1 MTFLTTRRMLFG
13 ALTSLGVLAGPTAAE
28 AYPRGWSAPPPPSS
42 STIYDAPW
50 TQAAPP
56 PPPAISQ
63 AVPYGTPY
71 GQRPYQVPVAPG
83 WVDAQTAQ
91 RCNVGRLVGGL
102 VGGAVGYGASRK
114 DGRAWAVPLG
124 ALLGQ
129 GMGCN
134 LANNRTPLPW

>member
-1 MTFLTTRRMLFG
+1 M
-13 ALTSLGVLAGPTAAE
+13 
-28 AYPRGWSAPPPPSS
+28 
-42 STIYDAPW
+42 
-50 TQAAPP
+50 
-56 PPPAISQ
+56 
-63 AVPYGTPY
+63 
-71 GQRPYQVPVAPG
+71 APG

-102 VGGAVGYGASRK
+102 VGGAVGYGASRQ
-114 DGRAWAVPLG
+114 DGRSWAVPLG

>member
-1 MTFLTTRRMLFG
+1 MTLFTTRRMLFG
-13 ALTSLGVLAGPTAAE
+13 ALTSLGLLAGATAAE
-28 AYPRGWSAPPPPSS
+28 AYPL
-42 STIYDAPW
+42 YDAPW

-56 PPPAISQ
+56 PPPSISQ
-63 AVPYGTPY
+63 AVPYGAPY
-71 GQRPYQVPVAPG
+71 GQRPYPVPVAPG
-83 WVDAQTAQ
+83 WVDAQTAR

-102 VGGAVGYGASRK
+102 VGGAVGYGASRQ
-114 DGRAWAVPLG
+114 DGRSWAVPLG